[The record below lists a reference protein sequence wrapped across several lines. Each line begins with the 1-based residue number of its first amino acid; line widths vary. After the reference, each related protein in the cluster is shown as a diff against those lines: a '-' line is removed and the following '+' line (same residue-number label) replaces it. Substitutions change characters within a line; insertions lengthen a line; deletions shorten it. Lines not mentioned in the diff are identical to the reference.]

1 MHIIRDV
8 WTKSSWQATQHG
20 ERILSKLVKKEKLG
34 IKIVKKEKIGDKN
47 INILTSRVAK
57 QGKIHKFFKNLEVT
71 YVKLI
76 CWCKIKKKSLE

>member
-1 MHIIRDV
+1 MDV
-8 WTKSSWQATQHG
+8 KF
-20 ERILSKLVKKEKLG
+20 VKKEKLG

-76 CWCKIKKKSLE
+76 CWCKIKKKKFGVKKYKLSL

>member
-1 MHIIRDV
+1 MDV
-8 WTKSSWQATQHG
+8 KF
-20 ERILSKLVKKEKLG
+20 VKKEKLG